1 MIMEPDSLPVFI
13 SAKNKH
19 IWIGKRREL
28 AQREEALH
36 NIALQSGVPLLPQST
51 STRIIMVYTD
61 CIGVSG
67 TLVGMLVLG
76 LIIVWFI
83 SAADHLFRYTNE
95 LSMMVFAFILSM
107 LLMSS
112 VSYARRTRDL
122 IIYPSCVIRLY
133 QQLIVSGEI
142 AACQVQDIEMLDD
155 SNYLIR
161 YQFTLERNG
170 QNVKGEYV
178 TNRPFQVGTKMVVL
192 YLDATCH
199 VLL

>member
-1 MIMEPDSLPVFI
+1 MQPDSLPVFI
-13 SAKNKH
+13 STKNKH

-28 AQREEALH
+28 ARRDEALH

-51 STRIIMVYTD
+51 STRIIRLYTD
-61 CIGVSG
+61 CIGVAG

-76 LIIVWFI
+76 LIIVWFV
-83 SAADHLFRYTNE
+83 SAADRLFRYISE
-95 LSMMVFAFILSM
+95 LSMVVFAFVLSM
-107 LLMSS
+107 LLVSS

-122 IIYPSCVIRLY
+122 IIYPPCVIRLY
-133 QQLIVSGEI
+133 QQLIVSGKI
-142 AACQVQDIEMLDD
+142 AACQIQDIETLDD

-161 YQFTLERNG
+161 YQFTLEQNG

-178 TNRPFQVGTKMVVL
+178 TDRPFQVGTKMVVL
-192 YLDATCH
+192 YLDARCH